1 MIHTSRDDFSP
12 ALIAPGGA
20 CALRGGR
27 FLHGPQTLADV
38 LRRAGTHGEAAMT
51 VVEGRRHSYRQAL
64 EEAAALARTLS
75 HTAGVAQG
83 DLVALALG
91 NGLAWMTAFLAVASL
106 GAVPVLVNSR
116 GAPDELR
123 HAIES
128 LGCRAVLADAERAAL
143 LAQAWEGLPLPMI
156 TAVADSWAQVLAHD
170 AGGPLAVAD
179 TDPSDLG
186 AVLFTSG
193 TTGRPKG
200 ALLSQGAL
208 AQGIGMGELLGAM
221 NDACRE
227 AESGAVQAGRSI
239 HSPTI
244 IGGPLFHLGGVNPF
258 LRCLWSGVTTHLNG
272 RWNAEMILDMI
283 AREGVSRIAMVP
295 TMYWDLLRAERAGQ
309 GALAR
314 VKVISSGA
322 APILPDLVASLV
334 AAIPGVLLSNTYGS
348 TETSG
353 YVASIM
359 GREFLAH
366 QDACGHILP
375 TTEARLITDDGC
387 DAETGEA
394 GEICVRGPCVMDG
407 YLGDDTGG
415 AFLSDTAGGPWFRTG
430 DVGVMDAG
438 GRLRIVDRK
447 KNMIISGGENIY
459 CAEVER
465 VLSEHPDVREVLAFG
480 LPDPRLG
487 ERLAVA
493 VLPRPGSALSDG
505 DVKDQAASRLARYKV
520 PRDVILATEALPRTA
535 SGKIDRGAVIQ
546 WAKGRI

>member
-1 MIHTSRDDFSP
+1 MIHTSRDAFSP
-12 ALIAPGGA
+12 ALIAPGGPCELA
-20 CALRGGR
+20 GGR
-27 FLHGPQTLADV
+27 FVHGPRTLADV
-38 LRRAGTHGEAAMT
+38 LRRAEAHGETLMT
-51 VVEGRRHSYRQAL
+51 VVEGRRYSYRKAL
-64 EEAAALARTLS
+64 KEAAGLAGALMRQ
-75 HTAGVAQG
+75 GVGKG
-83 DLVALALG
+83 DRVALALG
-91 NGLAWMTAFLAVASL
+91 NGLPWMSGFLAAASL

-128 LGCRAVLADAERAAL
+128 LACAAILADAERARLIHA
-143 LAQAWEGLPLPMI
+143 AWADPGIPVRVAEGEGWGLR
-156 TAVADSWAQVLAHD
+156 AD
-170 AGGPLAVAD
+170 GPLTITE
-179 TDPSDLG
+179 TDPADPG

-208 AQGIGMGELLGAM
+208 AHGVGMGEVLGAM
-221 NDACRE
+221 NDACRAE
-227 AESGAVQAGRSI
+227 ESGIADPGKSI
-239 HSPTI
+239 NSPTI

-258 LRCLWSGVTTHLNG
+258 LRCLWSGVPTHLNG
-272 RWNAEMILDMI
+272 KWDAEMILDMI

-295 TMYWDLLRAERAGQ
+295 TMYWDLLRSERGGR
-309 GALAR
+309 GALAG

-322 APILPDLVASLV
+322 APILPDLVAALV
-334 AAIPGVLLSNTYGS
+334 SAIPGVLLSNTYGS

-359 GREFLAH
+359 GAEFLAH

-375 TTEARLITDDGC
+375 TTEARLITDDGR
-387 DAETGEA
+387 DAATGEA

-407 YLGDDTGG
+407 YLNDDSGE
-415 AFLSDTAGGPWFRTG
+415 AFLSDSLGDGWFRTG

-493 VLPRPGSALSDG
+493 VLPRPGSALSEG
-505 DVKDQAASRLARYKV
+505 DVKAQARARLAIYKV
-520 PRDVILATEALPRTA
+520 PRDVILAGEALPRTA

>member
-1 MIHTSRDDFSP
+1 MIHRSRDAFSA
-12 ALIAPGGA
+12 ALTGPGGP
-20 CALRGGR
+20 CELVDGR
-27 FLHGPQTLADV
+27 FRHGPRALADV
-38 LRRAGTHGEAAMT
+38 LRRMGEHGDAVMT
-51 VVEGRRHSYRQAL
+51 VVEGRRYSFRDGLH
-64 EEAAALARTLS
+64 AAG
-75 HTAGVAQG
+75 GVAAWLKREVRVTKG
-83 DLVALALG
+83 ARVALVMG
-91 NGLAWMTAFLAVASL
+91 NGFGWMTGFVGVAAM

-123 HAIES
+123 HAVES
-128 LGCRAVLADAERAAL
+128 VGCVALLVDAERAAL
-143 LAQAWEGLPLPMI
+143 LAQAWPQAGVPVLVLDETGGAGAGLLDI
-156 TAVADSWAQVLAHD
+156 VE
-170 AGGPLAVAD
+170 
-179 TDPSDLG
+179 TDPADPG

-208 AQGIGMGELLGAM
+208 AHGIGMGELLGAM
-221 NDACRE
+221 NDACRA
-227 AESGAVQAGRSI
+227 AESGTAQADKSI
-239 HSPTI
+239 NSPTI

-258 LRCLWSGVTTHLNG
+258 LRCLWSGVPTLLNG

-295 TMYWDLLRAERAGQ
+295 TMYWDLLRSDRAGQ
-309 GALAR
+309 GALNG

-322 APILPDLVASLV
+322 APILPDLVAALV
-334 AAIPGVLLSNTYGS
+334 EAIPGVLLSNTYGS

-359 GREFLAH
+359 GTEFLAH

-375 TTEARLITDDGC
+375 TTEARLLTDDGA
-387 DAETGEA
+387 DAVTGEP

-407 YLGDDTGG
+407 YIGDDDGE
-415 AFLSDTAGGPWFRTG
+415 AFIDGWFRTG
-430 DVGVMDAG
+430 DVGVMDDG

-465 VLSEHPDVREVLAFG
+465 VLAEHPDVREVLAFG
-480 LPDPRLG
+480 LPDARLG

-493 VLPRPGSALSDG
+493 VLP
-505 DVKDQAASRLARYKV
+505 
-520 PRDVILATEALPRTA
+520 
-535 SGKIDRGAVIQ
+535 
-546 WAKGRI
+546 